1 MSLPLFELR
10 NVSKRYA
17 DDVPVLHDV
26 SLAVQPGET
35 LAVVGP
41 SGSGK
46 STLLN
51 LLGALDAPTSGTVLF
66 EQRDLAAY
74 DANALARFR
83 NRQVGF
89 VFQLH
94 HLLPQ
99 LTALENVLV
108 PTLAA
113 RTGRHEGALD
123 RARRLLDRVGLGG
136 KETARPGRLSGGER
150 QRVAVVRALINS
162 PRVLLADEPTGSL
175 DGVTATTLV
184 DLLVELNGEERVSL
198 ILVTHAPHL
207 ARRMGK
213 VLELRDGTL
222 TSQTEQ
228 DGNDKAT
235 GEPARGLRTP
245 VPRG

>member
-1 MSLPLFELR
+1 MSLSLIELR
-10 NVSKRYA
+10 EVTKQYG
-17 DDVPVLHDV
+17 DDAPVIRRV
-26 SLAVQPGET
+26 SLAVPAGGT

-51 LLGALDAPTSGTVLF
+51 LLGGLDAPTSGSVVF
-66 EQRDLAAY
+66 EQHDLAGY
-74 DANALARFR
+74 DADALARFR

-89 VFQLH
+89 IFQLH

-123 RARRLLDRVGLGG
+123 RARRLLARAGLQG
-136 KETARPGRLSGGER
+136 KEEARPGRLSGGER

-162 PRVLLADEPTGSL
+162 PRLLLADEPTGSL
-175 DGVTATTLV
+175 DGATAATLV
-184 DLLVELNGEERVSL
+184 DLLVDLNREEQVAL
-198 ILVTHAPHL
+198 LLVTHAPNL

-222 TSQTEQ
+222 VEQ
-228 DGNDKAT
+228 G
-235 GEPARGLRTP
+235 
-245 VPRG
+245 